1 VCDRSVLE
9 TLPFGFLYMNFVSFY
24 CLGMNFSAV
33 LRAAWLTS
41 TVAYTALT
49 ISANVPHRQEPLMV
63 W

>member
-9 TLPFGFLYMNFVSFY
+9 TLPFGFLYMNFVSFS

>member
-1 VCDRSVLE
+1 VCDRSVCGDLAFWFSVYE
-9 TLPFGFLYMNFVSFY
+9 LRFFF

-41 TVAYTALT
+41 TVACTALA